1 MCILNQGN
9 ILSTGESDG
18 DILAKMLQSL
28 DDIK

>member
-9 ILSTGESDG
+9 ILGTGESDG